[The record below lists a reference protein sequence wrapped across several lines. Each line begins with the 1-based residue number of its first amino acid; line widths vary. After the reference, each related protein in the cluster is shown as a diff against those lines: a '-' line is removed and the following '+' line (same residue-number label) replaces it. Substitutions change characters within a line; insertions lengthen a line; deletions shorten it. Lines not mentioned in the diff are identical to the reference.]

1 MWLLGVANKS
11 PFYHHAKEQ
20 YLNIEYKLSPNI
32 TPSEFIEVLKK
43 STLGERRPIDDLKT
57 IQGMIENADIIVSAT
72 IDNKIVG
79 IARAVTDFHYCCYL
93 SDLAVD
99 ERYQKNGI
107 GKKLILKVQEQLN
120 DKCKIILLSAPD
132 ATGYYPKIG
141 FTQHNSAWTLGRLD
155 KLK

>member
-1 MWLLGVANKS
+1 M
-11 PFYHHAKEQ
+11 
-20 YLNIEYKLSPNI
+20 NIEYKLSPNI
-32 TPSEFIEVLKK
+32 TSSEFIEVLIR
-43 STLGERRPIDDLKT
+43 STLGARRPIEDMKT

-72 IDNKIVG
+72 IDKKIIG

-107 GKKLILKVQEQLN
+107 GKKLISKVQEQLN

-132 ATGYYPKIG
+132 ATQYYPKIG
-141 FTQHNSAWTLGRLD
+141 FTQHNSAWTLGRQD